1 MPIEPMYEGHDLE
14 VLCALPRYYGWIY
27 DYFEPHLNG
36 HGAEFG
42 PGLGTNSARILLKLV
57 TLDLI
62 EPSPNLVS
70 KLQERFASDKR
81 VRIIASGIE
90 GFVET
95 SPDNIY
101 DTIVLINVLEHVH
114 DDVAAVQSFYRL
126 LRPGGHL
133 LLFVPAVP
141 ILFSRLDKLLGHYRR
156 YSLVRLTQII
166 TKANFEIRVGRYFDA
181 LGVFPWFLINTLGR
195 ATRFNPYLAWMYDT
209 AGVPLTRMLESLMP
223 PLFGKNICLV
233 AQKPNPSP

>member
-1 MPIEPMYEGHDLE
+1 MSEESIYEGHDLE

-36 HGAEFG
+36 AGAEFG
-42 PGLGTNSARILLKLV
+42 PGLGTNSARILPKLA

-70 KLQERFASDKR
+70 KLRERFAGDER
-81 VRIIASGIE
+81 VRIIADGIE

-95 SPDNIY
+95 SPGQIY
-101 DTIVLINVLEHVH
+101 DTIVLINVLEHVL
-114 DDVAAVQSFYRL
+114 DDAAAVRSFYRL

-156 YSLVRLTQII
+156 YSLVHLTLIV
-166 TKANFEIRVGRYFDA
+166 TKANFEIRVGRYFDI

-195 ATRFNPYLAWMYDT
+195 ATRFNPYLAWIYDS
-209 AGVPLTRMLESLMP
+209 AGVPLTRLLESLMP

-233 AQKPNPSP
+233 AQKPQLAR

>member
-1 MPIEPMYEGHDLE
+1 MFKESVYEGHDLE

-36 HGAEFG
+36 DGAEFG
-42 PGLGTNSARILLKLV
+42 PGLGTNSARILPKLA

-70 KLQERFASDKR
+70 KLKERFTDDKR
-81 VRIIASGIE
+81 VRIIADSIE

-141 ILFSRLDKLLGHYRR
+141 ILFSRMDKLLGHYRR
-156 YSLVRLTQII
+156 YSLVRLTQIV
-166 TKANFEIRVGRYFDA
+166 TKANFEIRVGRYFDT

-233 AQKPNPSP
+233 AQKPKPSP

>member
-1 MPIEPMYEGHDLE
+1 MSEESIYEGHDLE

-36 HGAEFG
+36 AGAEFG
-42 PGLGTNSARILLKLV
+42 PGLGTNSARILPKLA

-70 KLQERFASDKR
+70 KLRERFAGDER
-81 VRIIASGIE
+81 VRIIADGIE

-95 SPDNIY
+95 SPGQIY
-101 DTIVLINVLEHVH
+101 DTIVLINVLEHVL
-114 DDVAAVQSFYRL
+114 DDAAAVRSFYRL

-156 YSLVRLTQII
+156 YSLVHLTLIV
-166 TKANFEIRVGRYFDA
+166 TKANFKIRVGLYFDI

-195 ATRFNPYLAWMYDT
+195 ATRFNPYLAWIYDS

-233 AQKPNPSP
+233 AQKPQLAP

>member
-1 MPIEPMYEGHDLE
+1 MSKESIYEGHDLE

-36 HGAEFG
+36 AGAEFG
-42 PGLGTNSARILLKLV
+42 PGLGTNSARILPKLA

-70 KLQERFASDKR
+70 KLKERFAGDAR
-81 VRIIASGIE
+81 VRIISDGIE

-95 SPDNIY
+95 SPDHIY
-101 DTIVLINVLEHVH
+101 DTIVLINVLEHIL
-114 DDVAAVQSFYRL
+114 DDAAAVRSFYRL

-141 ILFSRLDKLLGHYRR
+141 ILYSRLDKLLGHYRR
-156 YSLVRLTQII
+156 YSLVRLTQIV
-166 TKANFEIRVGRYFDA
+166 TKANFEIQVGRYFDI

-195 ATRFNPYLAWMYDT
+195 ATRFNPYLAWIYDSV
-209 AGVPLTRMLESLMP
+209 GVPLTRMLESLMP
-223 PLFGKNICLV
+223 PLFGKNICLI
-233 AQKPNPSP
+233 AQKPQRVP